1 MKKLNLFII
10 KSFIG
15 PFVFT
20 FLIAIFLLL
29 MQFLWK
35 YIDDLVG
42 KGLDFITIF
51 KLLFYATARFV
62 PIALPISVLLSSIM
76 TFGNIAEK
84 NELMAIKSAGIS
96 LKKCMKPLLLFIV
109 IISAS
114 SFLFSNYFMP
124 YANLKAGSLLY
135 DIRKQK
141 PALNIKEG
149 MFYNELSGYSIK
161 IDKKLENGI
170 DLEGIMIYDHT
181 SQDGNDKVIIAEKG
195 QMYLSEN
202 ENYFIISLENGY
214 SYYEMN
220 INKKDEKR
228 PLQRSQFKKDILRF
242 DMSDF
247 GMKRTSEELYRN
259 HYAMMNNAQLT
270 IAIDSIYSKSNT
282 KLNLFKSDI
291 SDRIDVDFQKLENNF
306 NRKDNNMAYYPS
318 KVYANAV
325 SSVKYLKSM
334 LSNTISDQNYSQKI
348 AIKHKV
354 EWHRKWS
361 LAMAC
366 IIFFLIG
373 APLGAIIRKGGFGM
387 PVIVSVGFFITYHIV
402 SVTAEKMV
410 KESEMSVT
418 EGMWIANLFLLPVG
432 LFLSYKANT
441 DSKLFSL
448 PSIKQL
454 FVKNN

>member
-15 PFVFT
+15 PFIFT

-42 KGLDFITIF
+42 KGLDFLTIS
-51 KLLFYATARFV
+51 KLLFYAAARFV
-62 PIALPISVLLSSIM
+62 PMALPISVLLSSIM

-96 LKKCMKPLLLFIV
+96 LKKCMKPLLVFII

-170 DLEGIMIYDHT
+170 DLEGVMIYDHT
-181 SQDGNDKVIIAEKG
+181 SEEGNDKVIIAEKG

-220 INKKDEKR
+220 INKKNEKR
-228 PLQRSQFKKDILRF
+228 TLQRSQFKQDILRF

-247 GMKRTSEELYRN
+247 DMKRTSEELYRN

-270 IAIDSIYSKSNT
+270 VAIDSIYSKSNA
-282 KLNLFKSDI
+282 KLNVFKSNI
-291 SDRIDVDFQKLENNF
+291 SDKIDIDFQKLESNF

-318 KVYANAV
+318 KVYANAI

-334 LSNTISDQNYSQKI
+334 LSNTISDQSYSHKI

-361 LAMAC
+361 LAVAC

-410 KESEMSVT
+410 KESEISVT
-418 EGMWIANLFLLPVG
+418 EGMWVANFILLPVG

-441 DSKLFSL
+441 DSQLFSV
-448 PSIKQL
+448 PSITQ
-454 FVKNN
+454 FFIKNN

>member
-1 MKKLNLFII
+1 
-10 KSFIG
+10 
-15 PFVFT
+15 
-20 FLIAIFLLL
+20 

-42 KGLDFITIF
+42 KGLDFMTIS
-51 KLLFYATARFV
+51 KLLFYAAARFV
-62 PIALPISVLLSSIM
+62 PMALPISILLSSIM
-76 TFGNIAEK
+76 TFGNISEK

-96 LKKCMKPLLLFIV
+96 LKKCMLPLLIL
-109 IISAS
+109 IIIITSF

-161 IDKKLENGI
+161 IDKKLENGV
-170 DLEGIMIYDHT
+170 DLKGIMIYDHT
-181 SQDGNDKVIIAEKG
+181 SKEGNDKVIVANKG
-195 QMYLSEN
+195 KMYLSEN
-202 ENYFIISLENGY
+202 ENYFIISLEDGY

-220 INKKDEKR
+220 ISNKNQSR
-228 PLQRSQFKKDILRF
+228 PLQRCKFKKDILRF

-259 HYAMMNNAQLT
+259 HYAMMNNAQLE
-270 IAIDSIYSKSNT
+270 IAIDSIYSKKNINLKLFKTNISEKIFVDFD
-282 KLNLFKSDI
+282 KLNTIIK
-291 SDRIDVDFQKLENNF
+291 KTG
-306 NRKDNNMAYYPS
+306 KNMTYYES
-318 KVYANAV
+318 KVYNDAI
-325 SSVKYLKSM
+325 SSVKYLKSI
-334 LSNTISDQNYSQKI
+334 LNNSISNQIYSDKI

-361 LAMAC
+361 LATAC
-366 IIFFLIG
+366 LIFFLIG

-387 PVIVSVGFFITYHIV
+387 PVIVSVGFFITYHII

-410 KESEMSVT
+410 KESEISVL
-418 EGMWIANLFLLPVG
+418 EGMWISNLILLPVG

-441 DSKLFSL
+441 DSQLISL
-448 PSIKQL
+448 HFIKQL

>member
-15 PFVFT
+15 PFIFT

-42 KGLDFITIF
+42 KGLDFLTISR
-51 KLLFYATARFV
+51 LLFYAAARFV
-62 PIALPISVLLSSIM
+62 PMALPISLLLSSIM

-96 LKKCMKPLLLFIV
+96 LNKCMRPLFLFIF
-109 IISAS
+109 ITSAS

-161 IDKKLENGI
+161 IDKKLENGV
-170 DLEGIMIYDHT
+170 DLEGVMIYDHT
-181 SQDGNDKVIIAEKG
+181 SQEGNDKVIIAEKG

-228 PLQRSQFKKDILRF
+228 PLQRSQFKQDILRF

-270 IAIDSIYSKSNT
+270 VAIDSIYSKSNA
-282 KLNLFKSDI
+282 KLNLFKSNI
-291 SDRIDVDFQKLENNF
+291 SDKIEVDFQKLESNF
-306 NRKDNNMAYYPS
+306 KRKDLNMAYYPS
-318 KVYANAV
+318 KVYANAI
-325 SSVKYLKSM
+325 SSVKYLKSI
-334 LSNTISDQNYSQKI
+334 LNNTISDQNYSQKI
-348 AIKHKV
+348 AIKHQV

-361 LAMAC
+361 LAAAC

-410 KESEMSVT
+410 KESEISVT
-418 EGMWIANLFLLPVG
+418 EGMWIANLILLPVG
-432 LFLSYKANT
+432 VILSYKANT
-441 DSKLFSL
+441 DSQLFSL
-448 PSIKQL
+448 PSIKKL
-454 FVKNN
+454 FVRNN

>member
-1 MKKLNLFII
+1 
-10 KSFIG
+10 
-15 PFVFT
+15 
-20 FLIAIFLLL
+20 

-42 KGLDFITIF
+42 KGLDFVTIS
-51 KLLFYATARFV
+51 KLLFYAAARFV
-62 PIALPISVLLSSIM
+62 PMALPISILLSSIM
-76 TFGNIAEK
+76 TFGNISEK

-96 LKKCMKPLLLFIV
+96 LKKCMLPLLVL
-109 IISAS
+109 IIIITSF

-161 IDKKLENGI
+161 IDKKLENGV
-170 DLEGIMIYDHT
+170 DLEGVMIYDHT
-181 SQDGNDKVIIAEKG
+181 SKEGNDKVIVANRGK
-195 QMYLSEN
+195 MYLSEN
-202 ENYFIISLENGY
+202 ENYFIISLEDGY

-220 INKKDEKR
+220 ISNKNQSR
-228 PLQRSQFKKDILRF
+228 PLQRCKFKKDILRF

-247 GMKRTSEELYRN
+247 GMKRTTEELYRN
-259 HYAMMNNAQLT
+259 HYAMMNNAQLEK
-270 IAIDSIYSKSNT
+270 AIDSIYSKKNI
-282 KLNLFKSDI
+282 KINLFKTNI
-291 SDRIDVDFQKLENNF
+291 SEKIFVDFDKMNTIIKNT
-306 NRKDNNMAYYPS
+306 NKNMTYYES
-318 KVYANAV
+318 KVYNDAI
-325 SSVKYLKSM
+325 SSVKYLKSI
-334 LSNTISDQNYSQKI
+334 LKNSISNQIYSDKI

-361 LAMAC
+361 LATAC
-366 IIFFLIG
+366 LIFFLIG

-387 PVIVSVGFFITYHIV
+387 PVIVSVGFFITYHII

-410 KESEMSVT
+410 KESEMSVL
-418 EGMWIANLFLLPVG
+418 EGMWISNLILLPVG

-441 DSKLFSL
+441 DSQLISL
-448 PSIKQL
+448 PTIKQL
-454 FVKNN
+454 FEKNI

>member
-1 MKKLNLFII
+1 
-10 KSFIG
+10 
-15 PFVFT
+15 
-20 FLIAIFLLL
+20 
-29 MQFLWK
+29 
-35 YIDDLVG
+35 
-42 KGLDFITIF
+42 
-51 KLLFYATARFV
+51 
-62 PIALPISVLLSSIM
+62 
-76 TFGNIAEK
+76 
-84 NELMAIKSAGIS
+84 
-96 LKKCMKPLLLFIV
+96 
-109 IISAS
+109 
-114 SFLFSNYFMP
+114 
-124 YANLKAGSLLY
+124 
-135 DIRKQK
+135 
-141 PALNIKEG
+141 
-149 MFYNELSGYSIK
+149 
-161 IDKKLENGI
+161 
-170 DLEGIMIYDHT
+170 
-181 SQDGNDKVIIAEKG
+181 
-195 QMYLSEN
+195 MYLSEN

-228 PLQRSQFKKDILRF
+228 PLQRSQFKQDILRF

-270 IAIDSIYSKSNT
+270 VAIDSIYSKSNA
-282 KLNLFKSDI
+282 KLNLFKSNI
-291 SDRIDVDFQKLENNF
+291 SNKIEVDFQKLESNF
-306 NRKDNNMAYYPS
+306 KRKDNKMAYYPS
-318 KVYANAV
+318 KVYANAI

-348 AIKHKV
+348 AIKHQV

-361 LAMAC
+361 LAAAC

-410 KESEMSVT
+410 KESEISVS
-418 EGMWIANLFLLPVG
+418 EGMWIANLILLPVG
-432 LFLSYKANT
+432 LFFSYKANT
-441 DSKLFSL
+441 DSKLLSL

>member
-1 MKKLNLFII
+1 MKKLHLFII

-15 PFVFT
+15 PFIFT

-42 KGLDFITIF
+42 KGLDFIIIA
-51 KLLFYATARFV
+51 KLLFYAAARFV
-62 PIALPISVLLSSIM
+62 PMALPISILLSSIM

-84 NELMAIKSAGIS
+84 NELMAIKSAGVS
-96 LKKCMKPLLLFIV
+96 LRKCMTPLLAFIIV
-109 IISAS
+109 ISIS

-170 DLEGIMIYDHT
+170 DLEGVMIYDHT
-181 SQDGNDKVIIAEKG
+181 SEQGNDKVIVAEKG

-202 ENYFIISLENGY
+202 ENYFIISLDNGY

-220 INKKDEKR
+220 INKKKEKR
-228 PLQRSQFKKDILRF
+228 PLQRSQFKQDILRF

-259 HYAMMNNAQLT
+259 HYAMMNNQQLT
-270 IAIDSIYSKSNT
+270 VAIDSIYSKSDT
-282 KLNLFKSDI
+282 KLQLFKNNI
-291 SDRIDVDFQKLENNF
+291 SDKIEVNYSQLESSF
-306 NRKDNNMAYYPS
+306 AKKDKNMAYYPS
-318 KVYANAV
+318 KVYSNAI

-334 LSNTISDQNYSQKI
+334 LSNTINDLNYANKI

-354 EWHRKWS
+354 EWHRKWT
-361 LAMAC
+361 LAVAC

-410 KESEMSVT
+410 KESELSVT
-418 EGMWIANLFLLPVG
+418 EGMWTANLILLPVG
-432 LFLSYKANT
+432 IFLSLKANS
-441 DSKLFSL
+441 DSQVFSL
-448 PSIKQL
+448 PSIKKL
-454 FVKNN
+454 LVRKN

>member
-1 MKKLNLFII
+1 MKKLNIFII

-15 PFVFT
+15 PFIFT

-42 KGLDFITIF
+42 KGLDFLTIS
-51 KLLFYATARFV
+51 KLLFYAAARFV
-62 PIALPISVLLSSIM
+62 PMALPISILLSSIM

-84 NELMAIKSAGIS
+84 NELMAIKSAGIPM
-96 LKKCMKPLLLFIV
+96 KKCMKSLLIFI
-109 IISAS
+109 IIIAAS

-170 DLEGIMIYDHT
+170 DLEGVMIYDHT
-181 SQDGNDKVIIAEKG
+181 SQEGNDKVIIAEKG

-202 ENYFIISLENGY
+202 ENYFIISLENGF

-270 IAIDSIYSKSNT
+270 TAIDSIYSKSNA
-282 KLNLFKSDI
+282 KLNLFKSNI
-291 SDRIDVDFQKLENNF
+291 SNKIDVDFQKLESNF
-306 NRKDNNMAYYPS
+306 NIKDNNMAYYPS
-318 KVYANAV
+318 KVYANAI

-334 LSNTISDQNYSQKI
+334 ISNTISDQSYSQKI

-361 LAMAC
+361 LTIAC

-387 PVIVSVGFFITYHIV
+387 PVIVSVGFFIIYHIV

-410 KESEMSVT
+410 KESEISVI
-418 EGMWIANLFLLPVG
+418 EGMWIANLILLPAG

-441 DSKLFSL
+441 DSQLFSL

-454 FVKNN
+454 FIKNN

>member
-1 MKKLNLFII
+1 
-10 KSFIG
+10 
-15 PFVFT
+15 
-20 FLIAIFLLL
+20 

-42 KGLDFITIF
+42 KGLDFVTIS
-51 KLLFYATARFV
+51 KLLFYAAARFV
-62 PIALPISVLLSSIM
+62 PMALPISILLSSIM
-76 TFGNIAEK
+76 TFGNISEK

-96 LKKCMKPLLLFIV
+96 LKKCMLPLLVL
-109 IISAS
+109 IIIITSF

-161 IDKKLENGI
+161 IDKKLENGV
-170 DLEGIMIYDHT
+170 DLEGVMIYDHT
-181 SQDGNDKVIIAEKG
+181 SKEGNDKVIVANRGK
-195 QMYLSEN
+195 MYLSEN
-202 ENYFIISLENGY
+202 ENYFIISLEDGY

-220 INKKDEKR
+220 ISNKNQSR
-228 PLQRSQFKKDILRF
+228 PLQRCKFKKDILRF

-259 HYAMMNNAQLT
+259 HYAMMNNAQLEK
-270 IAIDSIYSKSNT
+270 AIDSIYSKKNM
-282 KLNLFKSDI
+282 KINLFKTNI
-291 SDRIDVDFQKLENNF
+291 SEKIFVDFDKMNTIIKNT
-306 NRKDNNMAYYPS
+306 NKNMTYYES
-318 KVYANAV
+318 KVYNDAI
-325 SSVKYLKSM
+325 SSVKYLKSI
-334 LSNTISDQNYSQKI
+334 LKNSISNQIYSDKI

-361 LAMAC
+361 LATAC
-366 IIFFLIG
+366 LIFFLIG

-387 PVIVSVGFFITYHIV
+387 PVIVSVGFFITYHII

-410 KESEMSVT
+410 KESEMSVL
-418 EGMWIANLFLLPVG
+418 EGMWISNLILLPVG

-441 DSKLFSL
+441 DSQLISL
-448 PSIKQL
+448 PTIKQL
-454 FVKNN
+454 FEKNI